1 MGVGHISDTNGSS
14 ERSENSSH
22 ITDKLLRNAV
32 LITAEALFCLGL
44 ASLVASFLLKPE
56 TDEDTDNSPHMGML
70 VGGFAVIICSI
81 AIFGVMLCL
90 KCANTYQS
98 KVQVD
103 VPTANE
109 IAKAY
114 EEFYGTTSNTK
125 HLPPSVFVANPT
137 STIIAGSSLE
147 TEETDSQD
155 SNVNQHKFNP
165 DRIYSVQ
172 SSNQEGGFFSV
183 KSVLETQKMNENSGR
198 NSGNSKSSKNVDRNG
213 SDKRSRR
220 SGDAPGYKKQGVSQQ
235 GSTESRKFHQKRSFS
250 TYDGSRESR

>member
-1 MGVGHISDTNGSS
+1 MSGNRFIIKMGENISDKNGSS

-56 TDEDTDNSPHMGML
+56 TDDDTDNSPHMGML

-114 EEFYGTTSNTK
+114 EEFYGVSNNK
-125 HLPPSVFVANPT
+125 HLPPPFVANPT

-155 SNVNQHKFNP
+155 SNVNQQKFNP

-172 SSNQEGGFFSV
+172 SSQEFSV
-183 KSVLETQKMNENSGR
+183 KSVETKIESSSR
-198 NSGNSKSSKNVDRNG
+198 NSKSFKNVDRNG

-220 SGDAPGYKKQGVSQQ
+220 SDLPSYKKQEVSQQ

-250 TYDGSRESR
+250 TYDGLRESR

>member
-1 MGVGHISDTNGSS
+1 MGENIGDTNGSS

-44 ASLVASFLLKPE
+44 ASLLASFLLKPE
-56 TDEDTDNSPHMGML
+56 ADEDTDDSPHMGML

-114 EEFYGTTSNTK
+114 EEFYGSAINK
-125 HLPPSVFVANPT
+125 HSPPPFVANPT

-155 SNVNQHKFNP
+155 SNVIQHKFNP

-172 SSNQEGGFFSV
+172 SSNQEFSV
-183 KSVLETQKMNENSGR
+183 KSSVENSKIHVENSSR
-198 NSGNSKSSKNVDRNG
+198 NSNSKSFKDVGRNG
-213 SDKRSRR
+213 SDKRSSRR
-220 SGDAPGYKKQGVSQQ
+220 SDVPSYKKHGVSKQ
-235 GSTESRKFHQKRSFS
+235 GSTESRNFHQKRSFS
-250 TYDGSRESR
+250 TYDGSKESR